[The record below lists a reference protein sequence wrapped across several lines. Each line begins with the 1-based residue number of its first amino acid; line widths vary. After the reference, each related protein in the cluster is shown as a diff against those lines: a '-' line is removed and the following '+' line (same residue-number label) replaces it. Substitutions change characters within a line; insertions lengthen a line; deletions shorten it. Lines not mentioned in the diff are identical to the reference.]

1 METPGAREGHFT
13 SRLHGSPGLS
23 PDSSFS
29 FPAAAAAAPSPN
41 LIQSPLKKSQTK
53 YGGGEWWEPRYRAA
67 QGWSRAATSP
77 RRCPAAHSIQP
88 HLGTYRV
95 LPGKMG
101 KRVVKKKRKKTK
113 QGQNEKYQLANKRKF
128 GVGLVVSPSAK
139 AQGSVPSRAPCWR
152 CWRGDPKGPQKKIK
166 K

>member
-29 FPAAAAAAPSPN
+29 FPAAAAAAAPSPK

-77 RRCPAAHSIQP
+77 RRCPAARSIQP
-88 HLGTYRV
+88 HLGIYRA
-95 LPGKMG
+95 LLGKMG

-139 AQGSVPSRAPCWR
+139 AQGSVPSRAPCWS

-166 K
+166 